1 MSDLRGATPSR
12 TADAP
17 AVPPAPAADSAA
29 SPFGLLAAPAAP
41 VPASCCSVAVT
52 WRPYFLAPLRFRLGL
67 VLLAGF
73 FLLFPLASVRKAAA
87 GGSSMA
93 NCAMVLMLQ
102 KSLPRVRTRVSR
114 QLMSPSPQ
122 RPVTPALVLIPS
134 ALSVTSA
141 GHLKSP
147 YLQRLTP

>member
-1 MSDLRGATPSR
+1 MLLLFLLLLLQILLLR
-12 TADAP
+12 
-17 AVPPAPAADSAA
+17 
-29 SPFGLLAAPAAP
+29 LLVFLLLLLPLFLLPAAP
-41 VPASCCSVAVT
+41 WLSLGDLTS
-52 WRPYFLAPLRFRLGL
+52 WRRF
-67 VLLAGF
+67 
-73 FLLFPLASVRKAAA
+73 ASVWGLCFLPDFFFCFPWRQC
-87 GGSSMA
+87 GRLLRGISSMA